1 MDARRVLK
9 GRVFQAS
16 LYDRALTPKEVVAAY
31 GQKKSFVSE
40 GEVVAGLSEAQRN
53 ERERL
58 KARTKKLKSE
68 LDELLAEASGTLL
81 QHHRWQ
87 EFAHAMFNLKEFIYL
102 Q

>member
-1 MDARRVLK
+1 M
-9 GRVFQAS
+9 
-16 LYDRALTPKEVVAAY
+16 
-31 GQKKSFVSE
+31 
-40 GEVVAGLSEAQRN
+40 VAGLSEAQRN

-81 QHHRWQ
+81 QHQRWQ